1 MMESGILGEVVYD
14 VAVIGAGVMGSAT
27 AYQIAGKGANVV
39 LVEQVR

>member
-1 MMESGILGEVVYD
+1 MESGILGEVVYD